1 MVRYEIR
8 KAVKNYSV
16 EFDEKILLKIPKSD
30 YQSLMTTIKSTIKT
44 HNSEVSVSDEDK
56 AFVKSWLE
64 SFPPEEFSKI
74 EGNIFEYYGLLLLF
88 QYFGINDG
96 GFLMEMNLE
105 RFDKEK
111 ADSDRNAELITRGE
125 ERLFKCSEYDRPYYK
140 KTMKDAEAYIAHAAE
155 KLREAGYAEED
166 FR

>member
-30 YQSLMTTIKSTIKT
+30 YQSLMTTIKSTI
-44 HNSEVSVSDEDK
+44 
-56 AFVKSWLE
+56 KSWLE